1 MQAATDGNGDDFI
14 VVRRKNGGKLA
25 DALRVTTFGEADK
38 EFSAD
43 AKDITA
49 FESSWNRNVFELSK
63 PGESMSER
71 LSLAT
76 ASFRSERQDHCQ
88 FIQNDGGIFDKHGV
102 GKSRFG
108 GKRNNAGTQF
118 AEQILVS
125 VVLLLG
131 DG

>member
-1 MQAATDGNGDDFI
+1 MQAASDGNGDDFI

-49 FESSWNRNVFELSK
+49 FESSWNRTAFELSK

-71 LSLAT
+71 LSLAP
-76 ASFRSERQDHCQ
+76 ASFRSDQQYHCQ
-88 FIQNDGGIFDKHGV
+88 CIHIDSGMVDKDIDRNSRLDAIRNDV
-102 GKSRFG
+102 V
-108 GKRNNAGTQF
+108 TQF
-118 AEQILVS
+118 ADHILE
-125 VVLLLG
+125 G
-131 DG
+131 R